1 MPGARPALPG
11 ARPALPGARPS
22 VQRAP
27 QKPKTTTTTLYF
39 GCRAR
44 DVDWLYRER
53 MQAHASAGLDLRLA
67 FSREDPETKVYVQ
80 HLVKEDARK
89 VAQLLSDGVGRVY
102 VCGDGA
108 NMARDVHHALAHA
121 LVATG
126 KAADEGAAL
135 AALEVLKKDGRLLH
149 DIWSPIDE
157 YED

>member
-1 MPGARPALPG
+1 M
-11 ARPALPGARPS
+11 
-22 VQRAP
+22 QRAP

-67 FSREDPETKVYVQ
+67 FSREDPDTKVYVQ

-89 VAQLLSDGVGRVY
+89 VAQLLSGVGRVC
-102 VCGDGA
+102 VHGGGGA
-108 NMARDVHHALAHA
+108 SMRDVHHALAHA
-121 LVATG
+121 LVAAG

-135 AALEVLKKDGRLLH
+135 AALEV
-149 DIWSPIDE
+149 
-157 YED
+157 

>member
-1 MPGARPALPG
+1 M
-11 ARPALPGARPS
+11 
-22 VQRAP
+22 QRAP

-89 VAQLLSDGVGRVY
+89 VAQLLTDGVGRVY

-121 LVATG
+121 LVAAG